1 MFYLTA
7 VGGSSQY
14 PSGQR
19 GVVYVRRPD
28 DADWGVL
35 DQVMDKVSEY
45 RICHSVKLVLQCYRA
60 QESKEVNRPCLMQ
73 NNVFATLL

>member
-19 GVVYVRRPD
+19 GVVYVRRPG

-35 DQVMDKVSEY
+35 DQVMNKVSEY
-45 RICHSVKLVLQCYRA
+45 RICHSENAVKLVLVLI
-60 QESKEVNRPCLMQ
+60 EVCNGVLILDCL
-73 NNVFATLL
+73 L